1 MSSEAKTIICTIKT
15 RGYWEVDLRPIEQKE
30 DRFESIPDCIKK
42 VSESVVRLRG
52 WPYPLYL
59 ENKASPYPM
68 DKRIEACGDFGG
80 YKEYWTMFLSGHFYH
95 IFGCREDWLKEETSI
110 FGPSSY
116 SNIQPGTV
124 LEFLSTLYSVTE
136 IFEFAMRLSQ
146 KKVFG
151 NGVRIKVSL
160 SGMEGRKIGSFD
172 IRRRIPNA
180 LICKSPKID
189 FEKRVSVEELLGQG
203 HKIALESAIHIFSMF
218 SWFNVNQEVLKE
230 EQRKFLEKRI

>member
-1 MSSEAKTIICTIKT
+1 VSSEAKKIVGIIKT

-59 ENKASPYPM
+59 DNKAPPYPM

-95 IFGCREDWLKEETSI
+95 IFGCREDWLKEEISI

-116 SNIQPGTV
+116 SHIKPGTM
-124 LEFLSTLYSVTE
+124 LDFICTLYSVTE
-136 IFEFAMRLSQ
+136 IFEFAIRLAQ
-146 KKVFG
+146 RKIFG
-151 NGVRIKVSL
+151 NGVKIKVSL
-160 SGMEGRKIGSFD
+160 SGMEGRNIRSFD
-172 IRRRIPNA
+172 LRRWIPEGY
-180 LICKSPKID
+180 ICRSPKID
-189 FEKRVSVEELLGQG
+189 FEKKVGVEELLGQG
-203 HKIALESAIHIFSMF
+203 HQIALDATVYIFGMF
-218 SWFNVNQEVLKE
+218 SWFNVNQEVLNE